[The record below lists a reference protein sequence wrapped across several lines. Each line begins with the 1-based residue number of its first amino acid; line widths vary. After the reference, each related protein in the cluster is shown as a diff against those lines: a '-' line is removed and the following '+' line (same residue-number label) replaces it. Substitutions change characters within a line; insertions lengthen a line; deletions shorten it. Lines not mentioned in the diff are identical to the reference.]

1 MTQPRLGRGAVV
13 RLPLVYATM
22 HGSWGLGFLRG
33 IPRAE
38 RSTDEAAG

>member
-1 MTQPRLGRGAVV
+1 V

-33 IPRAE
+33 LPRAE
-38 RSTDEAAG
+38 RATVPEGA